1 VTRRSV
7 GHRDDY
13 PPELTGGAL
22 VGAVVWAPAS
32 LALGALVAWA
42 LWQVPAFVWGIAGHL
57 VVLVA
62 GVWVTVACLVRADQR

>member
-1 VTRRSV
+1 MRPRTP

-32 LALGALVAWA
+32 LALGALLVWG
-42 LWQVPAFVWGIAGHL
+42 LWHVPAAVWGIAGHL
-57 VVLVA
+57 VVLGA
-62 GVWVTVACLVRADQR
+62 GVWVTVACLVRADRN